1 MSIKYLDKDG
11 LQYYHSKLEEEFAQ
25 TSHAHPVD
33 SEISSTSTNPLE
45 NRAIHRAIAQA
56 VESLQLHRPEIYF
69 NTTAGWNAQNTLVG
83 ALNTIYIYTDY
94 QEDEEGNAIAGIKI
108 GDGNAYL
115 IDKPFLDT
123 IYYGHI
129 NDTDIHITAEER
141 EFWNNKVRCYYSL
154 LEDETVVFTTQ

>member
-11 LQYYHSKLEEEFAQ
+11 LQYYHGKLEEEFAQ
-25 TSHAHPVD
+25 ASHVHSVD
-33 SEISSTSTNPLE
+33 TEISSTSTNPLE
-45 NRAIHRAIAQA
+45 NRAIHGAIAAA
-56 VESLQLHRPEIYF
+56 VESMQLHRPEIYF
-69 NTTAGWNAQNTLVG
+69 DTVAGWAAKSSLVG
-83 ALNTIYIYTDY
+83 QVNTIYIYTNY
-94 QEDEEGNAIAGIKI
+94 QEDEDGNPIAGIKV

-115 IDKPFLDT
+115 IDAPFLDT
-123 IYYGHI
+123 FYLEHV